1 MNSAINVEIHNRTLI
16 IAFFYVTLVRTLSVI
31 RLKGQADRR
40 LRAGHQWI
48 YSNEVNTD
56 ATPLK
61 QFNAGD
67 QVIVETAHGKPIGVA
82 MINPNTLICGRL
94 VSRSTDTVLNKST
107 IVHRL
112 KIALSLREMSYP
124 EPYYRLVFGD
134 SDGLSGLVVDRF
146 GDILVVQISTAG
158 IERLKN
164 EVIEALQEVVKPS
177 AILMKNDGK
186 MRNVEGL
193 DTYVEEVFGHVPEV
207 VYLKENDVLFQAPV
221 WDGQKTGWFY
231 DHRENR
237 KTMQTFCSG
246 KRVLDVF
253 SYVGGWGVQA
263 AAAGATDVT
272 FIDASEAA
280 LDHVEAN
287 LALNQYEGESNL
299 MQGDAFEAMNALI
312 EEKQRFDVVVMD
324 PPAFIARRKDIKAG
338 EGAYHRANQLA
349 MRLVA
354 KGGILVSGSCSMHL
368 ETGRLHD
375 IVRSNSRQ
383 LERFSQLIY
392 RGTQA
397 PDHPV
402 HPAIPET
409 EYLKALFY
417 RVHNNMGL

>member
-1 MNSAINVEIHNRTLI
+1 MKI
-16 IAFFYVTLVRTLSVI
+16 LSVI

-48 YSNEVNTD
+48 YSNEVDTS

-61 QFNAGD
+61 QFIPGD
-67 QVIVETAHGKPIGVA
+67 QVVVETAQGKPLGIA
-82 MINPNTLICGRL
+82 TINPNTLICGRL
-94 VSRSTDTVLNKST
+94 MSRSTDTFLNKST
-107 IVHRL
+107 LVHRI
-112 KIALSLREMSYP
+112 KIALSLRELTYP
-124 EPYYRLVFGD
+124 SPYYRLVFGD

-146 GDILVVQISTAG
+146 ADILVVQISTAG
-158 IERLKN
+158 MERVKN
-164 EVIEALQEVVKPS
+164 EIVEALQDVVKPS

-186 MRNVEGL
+186 MRQIEGL
-193 DTYVEEVFGHVPEV
+193 ETYVEEAFGTVPELV
-207 VYLKENDVLFQAPV
+207 FLQENGVLFQAPV

-237 KTMQTFCSG
+237 KTMQGFCAG

-253 SYVGGWGVQA
+253 SYIGGWGVQA
-263 AAAGATDVT
+263 ASAGATDVT
-272 FIDASEAA
+272 FIDASESA
-280 LDHVEAN
+280 LSHVGEN
-287 LALNQYEGESNL
+287 LKLNQYEGSSNL
-299 MQGDAFEAMNALI
+299 MHGDAFEAMQSLI
-312 EEKQRFDVVVMD
+312 EEKERFDVVVMD

-375 IVRSNSRQ
+375 IIRSNSRQ

-402 HPAIPET
+402 HPAIEET

-417 RVHNNMGL
+417 RIHNNMGL

>member
-1 MNSAINVEIHNRTLI
+1 M
-16 IAFFYVTLVRTLSVI
+16 SVI

-48 YSNEVNTD
+48 YSNEVNTTE
-56 ATPLK
+56 TPLK
-61 QFNAGD
+61 QFAPGD
-67 QVIVETAHGKPIGVA
+67 QVIVETAQGKPIGVA
-82 MINPNTLICGRL
+82 MVNPNTLICGRL
-94 VSRSTDTVLNKST
+94 VSRSVDTVLNKST
-107 IVHRL
+107 LIHRM
-112 KIALSLREMSYP
+112 KIALSLREMAYSS
-124 EPYYRLVFGD
+124 PYYRLVFGD

-146 GDILVVQISTAG
+146 SDILVVQISTAG
-158 IERLKN
+158 MERLKN
-164 EVIEALQEVVKPS
+164 EITEALQEVVRPS

-186 MRNVEGL
+186 MRQVEGL
-193 DTYVEEVFGHVPEV
+193 DSYVEEAYGKVPEV
-207 VYLKENDVLFQAPV
+207 AFLQENGVLFQAPV

-237 KTMQTFCSG
+237 KIMQGFCSG

-263 AAAGATDVT
+263 AFAGATDVT
-272 FIDASEAA
+272 FVDASETA
-280 LDHVEAN
+280 LSHVSEN
-287 LALNQYEGESNL
+287 LKLNQYEGGTSL
-299 MQGDAFEAMNALI
+299 MQGDAFEAMQSLI
-312 EEKQRFDVVVMD
+312 EDKERFDVVVMD
-324 PPAFIARRKDIKAG
+324 PPAFISRRKDIKAG

-354 KGGILVSGSCSMHL
+354 KGGILVTGSCSMHL

-402 HPAIPET
+402 HPAIAET

-417 RVHNNMGL
+417 RIHNNMGL

>member
-1 MNSAINVEIHNRTLI
+1 M
-16 IAFFYVTLVRTLSVI
+16 SVI

-48 YSNEVNTD
+48 YSNEVDTNK
-56 ATPLK
+56 TPLK
-61 QFNAGD
+61 QFTPGD
-67 QVIVETAHGKPIGVA
+67 QVVVETAQGKPLGVA
-82 MINPNTLICGRL
+82 MVNPSTLICGRL
-94 VSRSTDTVLNKST
+94 ISRSTDTVMNKST
-107 IVHRL
+107 LVHRL
-112 KIALSLREMSYP
+112 KIALSLREIAYKG
-124 EPYYRLVFGD
+124 PYYRLVFGD

-146 GDILVVQISTAG
+146 ADILVVQISTAG
-158 IERLKN
+158 MERIKG
-164 EVIEALQEVVKPS
+164 EIIEALQDVIKPT

-186 MRNVEGL
+186 MRQIEGL
-193 DTYVEEVFGHVPEV
+193 DSYVEEAFGTVPEL
-207 VYLKENDVLFQAPV
+207 VYLQENDVLFQAPV

-237 KTMQTFCSG
+237 KTMQNYCDG

-272 FIDASEAA
+272 FIDASESA
-280 LDHVEAN
+280 LSHVDAN
-287 LALNQYEGESNL
+287 LKLNQYEGGSEL
-299 MQGDAFEAMNALI
+299 MHGDAFEAMQSLI

-368 ETGRLHD
+368 ETSRLHD

-402 HPAIPET
+402 HPAIEET

-417 RVHNNMGL
+417 RIHNNMGL

>member
-1 MNSAINVEIHNRTLI
+1 M
-16 IAFFYVTLVRTLSVI
+16 SVI

-40 LRAGHQWI
+40 IRAGHQWI
-48 YSNEVNTD
+48 YSNEVNTSE
-56 ATPLK
+56 TPLK
-61 QFNAGD
+61 QFAPGD
-67 QVIVETAHGKPIGVA
+67 QVVVETAQGKALGIA
-82 MINPNTLICGRL
+82 TINPNTLICGRL
-94 VSRSTDTVLNKST
+94 ISRSTDTVLNKST
-107 IVHRL
+107 LVHRL
-112 KIALSLREMSYP
+112 KIALSLRELTYSA
-124 EPYYRLVFGD
+124 PYYRLVFGD

-146 GDILVVQISTAG
+146 AEILVVQISTAG
-158 IERLKN
+158 MERVKS
-164 EVIEALQEVVKPS
+164 EIIEALQDVVKPS

-186 MRNVEGL
+186 MRQIEGL
-193 DTYVEEVFGHVPEV
+193 DSYVEEAFGTVPEV
-207 VYLKENDVLFQAPV
+207 VYLQENGVLFQAPV

-237 KTMQTFCSG
+237 KTMQGFCDG

-263 AAAGATDVT
+263 ASAGATDVT
-272 FIDASEAA
+272 FIDASQSA
-280 LDHVEAN
+280 LDHVTEN
-287 LALNQYEGESNL
+287 LNLNQYEGNANL
-299 MQGDAFEAMNALI
+299 MQGDAFEAMQSLI
-312 EEKQRFDVVVMD
+312 EDKERFDVVVMD

-368 ETGRLHD
+368 ETSRLHD

-402 HPAIPET
+402 HPAIDET

-417 RVHNNMGL
+417 RIHNNMGL

>member
-1 MNSAINVEIHNRTLI
+1 MKK
-16 IAFFYVTLVRTLSVI
+16 LSVI

-48 YSNEVNTD
+48 YSNEVDTNK
-56 ATPLK
+56 TPLK
-61 QFNAGD
+61 QFTPGD
-67 QVIVETAHGKPIGVA
+67 QVVVETAQGKPIGIA

-94 VSRSTDTVLNKST
+94 VSRSVDGVMNKST
-107 IVHRL
+107 LVHRL
-112 KIALSLREMSYP
+112 KIALSLREIAYKG
-124 EPYYRLVFGD
+124 PYYRLVFGD

-158 IERLKN
+158 MERLKS
-164 EVIEALQEVVKPS
+164 EIIEALQDVIKPT

-186 MRNVEGL
+186 MRQIEGL
-193 DTYVEEVFGHVPEV
+193 ETYVEEAFGTVPELV
-207 VYLKENDVLFQAPV
+207 FLQENDVLFQAPV

-237 KTMQTFCSG
+237 KTMQNYCDG

-253 SYVGGWGVQA
+253 SYIGGWGVQA

-272 FIDASEAA
+272 FIDASESA
-280 LDHVEAN
+280 LSHVDAN
-287 LALNQYEGESNL
+287 LKLNQYEGGSEL
-299 MQGDAFEAMNALI
+299 MHGDAFEAMQSLI

-368 ETGRLHD
+368 ETSRLHD

-402 HPAIPET
+402 HPAIEET

-417 RVHNNMGL
+417 RIHNNMGL

>member
-1 MNSAINVEIHNRTLI
+1 MKSVIDLAL
-16 IAFFYVTLVRTLSVI
+16 TLVELYNNANNCIWVMKLSVI
-31 RLKGQADRR
+31 RLKGQCDRR
-40 LRAGHQWI
+40 IKAGHQWI
-48 YSNEVNTD
+48 YSNEINTD

-61 QFNAGD
+61 QFHAGD
-67 QVIVETAHGKPIGVA
+67 QVIVENANGKPLGVA
-82 MINPNTLICGRL
+82 TINPATLICARL
-94 VSRSTDTVLNKST
+94 ISRSVDVLLNKST
-107 IVHRL
+107 LVHRL
-112 KIALSLREMSYP
+112 KIALSLREGFYP
-124 EPYYRLVFGD
+124 APYYRLVFGD
-134 SDGLSGLVVDRF
+134 ADGLSGLVVDRF

-158 IERLKN
+158 MERVKS
-164 EVIEALQEVVKPS
+164 EIVEALQEVVRPV

-186 MRNVEGL
+186 MRDVEGL
-193 DTYVEEVFGHVPEV
+193 DSYVEEAFGHVPEV
-207 VYLKENDVLFQAPV
+207 VYLQENDVLFQAPV

-272 FIDASEAA
+272 FIDASQAA
-280 LDHVEAN
+280 LDHVDAN
-287 LALNQYEGESNL
+287 LALNQFEGNANL
-299 MQGDAFEAMNALI
+299 MHGDAFEAMSSLI
-312 EEKQRFDVVVMD
+312 EEKQRFDVVIMD

-354 KGGILVSGSCSMHL
+354 KGGVLVSGSCSMHL
-368 ETGRLHD
+368 ETNRLHD
-375 IVRSNSRQ
+375 IIRSNSRQ

>member
-1 MNSAINVEIHNRTLI
+1 MKILNI
-16 IAFFYVTLVRTLSVI
+16 I

-48 YSNEVNTD
+48 YSNEVD
-56 ATPLK
+56 IKASPLK
-61 QFNAGD
+61 QFVPGD
-67 QVIVETAHGKPIGVA
+67 QVVVEAANGKGIGMATV
-82 MINPNTLICGRL
+82 NPNALICGRL
-94 VSRSTDTVLNKST
+94 YSREIGAKLNRSLIT
-107 IVHRL
+107 HRL
-112 KIALSLREMSYP
+112 KIALSLREMSYQG
-124 EPYYRLVFGD
+124 PYYRLVFGD

-158 IERLKN
+158 MEKVKQEIVESLI
-164 EVIEALQEVVKPS
+164 EVIKPE

-186 MRNVEGL
+186 MRSVEGL
-193 DTYVEEVFGHVPEV
+193 DSYVEEVYGAVPREAFIQ
-207 VYLKENDVLFQAPV
+207 ENNVLFQVPV

-237 KTMQTFCSG
+237 KTMQGFCDG

-253 SYVGGWGVQA
+253 SYIGGWGVQA
-263 AAAGATDVT
+263 AFAGATDVT
-272 FIDASEAA
+272 FIDASDTA
-280 LDHVEAN
+280 LQHVEAN
-287 LALNQYEGESNL
+287 LQLNQYEGHSSL
-299 MQGDAFEAMNALI
+299 MHGDAFEAMQSLI
-312 EEKQRFDVVVMD
+312 ADKERFDVVVMD

-349 MRLVA
+349 LRLVA
-354 KGGILVSGSCSMHL
+354 KGGILVTGSCSMHL
-368 ETGRLHD
+368 QESRLHD
-375 IVRSNSRQ
+375 IVRSNTRS

-402 HPAIPET
+402 HPSIEET

>member
-1 MNSAINVEIHNRTLI
+1 MYWVKI
-16 IAFFYVTLVRTLSVI
+16 LSVI

-48 YSNEVNTD
+48 YSNEIDTNK
-56 ATPLK
+56 TPLK
-61 QFNAGD
+61 QFTPGD
-67 QVIVETAHGKPIGVA
+67 QVVVETAQGKPLGIATV
-82 MINPNTLICGRL
+82 NPNTLICGRL
-94 VSRSTDTVLNKST
+94 VSRSVDTVLNKST
-107 IVHRL
+107 LVHRI
-112 KIALSLREMSYP
+112 KIALSLREMVYSG
-124 EPYYRLVFGD
+124 PYYRLVFGD

-146 GDILVVQISTAG
+146 ADILVIQISTAG
-158 IERLKN
+158 MERLKN
-164 EVIEALQEVVKPS
+164 EIVEALQEVIKPT
-177 AILMKNDGK
+177 AILLKNDGK
-186 MRNVEGL
+186 MRQIEGL
-193 DTYVEEVFGHVPEV
+193 ETYVEEAFGTVPELV
-207 VYLKENDVLFQAPV
+207 FLQENDVLFQAPV

-237 KTMQTFCSG
+237 KTMQGFCDG

-272 FIDASEAA
+272 FIDASESA
-280 LDHVEAN
+280 LSHVDEN
-287 LALNQYEGESNL
+287 LKLNQYEGDANL
-299 MQGDAFEAMNALI
+299 MHGDAFDAMQSLI
-312 EEKQRFDVVVMD
+312 DDKTRFDVVVMD

-354 KGGILVSGSCSMHL
+354 KGGVLVTGSCSMHL
-368 ETGRLHD
+368 ETNRLHD

-402 HPAIPET
+402 HPAIEET

>member
-1 MNSAINVEIHNRTLI
+1 MKK
-16 IAFFYVTLVRTLSVI
+16 LSVI

-48 YSNEVNTD
+48 YSNEVDTNK
-56 ATPLK
+56 TPLK
-61 QFNAGD
+61 QFTPGD
-67 QVIVETAHGKPIGVA
+67 QVVVETAQGKPLGIA
-82 MINPNTLICGRL
+82 MVNPNTLICGRL
-94 VSRSTDTVLNKST
+94 ISRSVDTVMNKST
-107 IVHRL
+107 LVHRL
-112 KIALSLREMSYP
+112 KIALSLREIAYKG
-124 EPYYRLVFGD
+124 PYYRLVFGD

-146 GDILVVQISTAG
+146 ADILVVQISTAG
-158 IERLKN
+158 MERIKG
-164 EVIEALQEVVKPS
+164 EIVEALQDVIKPS

-186 MRNVEGL
+186 MRQIEGL
-193 DTYVEEVFGHVPEV
+193 DSYVEEAFGTVPEL
-207 VYLKENDVLFQAPV
+207 VYLQENDVLFQAPV

-237 KTMQTFCSG
+237 KTMQNYCDG

-272 FIDASEAA
+272 FIDASESA
-280 LDHVEAN
+280 LSHVDAN
-287 LALNQYEGESNL
+287 LKLNQYEGGSEL
-299 MQGDAFEAMNALI
+299 MHGDAFEAMQSLI
-312 EEKQRFDVVVMD
+312 EDKQRFDVVVMD

-368 ETGRLHD
+368 ETNRLHE

-402 HPAIPET
+402 HPAIEET

-417 RVHNNMGL
+417 RIHNNMGL

>member
-1 MNSAINVEIHNRTLI
+1 MKK
-16 IAFFYVTLVRTLSVI
+16 LSVI

-48 YSNEVNTD
+48 YSNEVDTNK
-56 ATPLK
+56 TPLK
-61 QFNAGD
+61 QFTPGD
-67 QVIVETAHGKPIGVA
+67 QVVVETAQGKPLGVA
-82 MINPNTLICGRL
+82 MVNPSTLICGRL
-94 VSRSTDTVLNKST
+94 ISRSTDTVMNKST
-107 IVHRL
+107 LVHRL
-112 KIALSLREMSYP
+112 KIALSLREIAYKG
-124 EPYYRLVFGD
+124 PYYRLVFGD

-146 GDILVVQISTAG
+146 ADILVVQISTAG
-158 IERLKN
+158 MERIKG
-164 EVIEALQEVVKPS
+164 EIIEALQDVIKPT

-186 MRNVEGL
+186 MRQIEGL
-193 DTYVEEVFGHVPEV
+193 DSYVEEAFGTVPEL
-207 VYLKENDVLFQAPV
+207 VYLQENDVLFQAPV

-237 KTMQTFCSG
+237 KTMQNYCDG

-272 FIDASEAA
+272 FIDASESA
-280 LDHVEAN
+280 LSHVDAN
-287 LALNQYEGESNL
+287 LKLNQYEGGSEL
-299 MQGDAFEAMNALI
+299 MHGDAFEAMQSLI

-368 ETGRLHD
+368 ETSRLHD

-402 HPAIPET
+402 HPAIEET

-417 RVHNNMGL
+417 RIHNNMGL

>member
-1 MNSAINVEIHNRTLI
+1 M
-16 IAFFYVTLVRTLSVI
+16 SVI

-48 YSNEVNTD
+48 YSNEVDTNK
-56 ATPLK
+56 TPLK
-61 QFNAGD
+61 QFTPGD
-67 QVIVETAHGKPIGVA
+67 QVVVETAQGKPLGIA

-94 VSRSTDTVLNKST
+94 ISRSVDSVMNKST
-107 IVHRL
+107 LVHRL
-112 KIALSLREMSYP
+112 KIALSLREMAYKG
-124 EPYYRLVFGD
+124 PYYRLVFGD

-146 GDILVVQISTAG
+146 GEILVVQISTAG
-158 IERLKN
+158 MERLKS
-164 EVIEALQEVVKPS
+164 EIIEALQDVIKPT

-186 MRNVEGL
+186 MRQIEGL
-193 DTYVEEVFGHVPEV
+193 ESYVEEAFGTVPELV
-207 VYLKENDVLFQAPV
+207 FLQENDVLFQAPV

-237 KTMQTFCSG
+237 KTMQNYCDG

-253 SYVGGWGVQA
+253 SYIGGWGVQA

-272 FIDASEAA
+272 FIDASESA
-280 LDHVEAN
+280 LSHVDAN
-287 LALNQYEGESNL
+287 LKLNQYEGSSTL
-299 MQGDAFEAMNALI
+299 MHGDAFEAMSSLI
-312 EEKQRFDVVVMD
+312 ENKERFDVVVMD

-354 KGGILVSGSCSMHL
+354 KGGILVTGSCSMHL
-368 ETGRLHD
+368 ETNRLHE
-375 IVRSNSRQ
+375 IIRSNSRQ

-402 HPAIPET
+402 HPAIDET

-417 RVHNNMGL
+417 RIHNNMGL

>member
-1 MNSAINVEIHNRTLI
+1 MKK
-16 IAFFYVTLVRTLSVI
+16 LSVI

-48 YSNEVNTD
+48 YSNEVDTNK
-56 ATPLK
+56 TPLK
-61 QFNAGD
+61 QFTPGD
-67 QVIVETAHGKPIGVA
+67 QVVVETAQGKPLGVA
-82 MINPNTLICGRL
+82 MVNPSTLICGRL
-94 VSRSTDTVLNKST
+94 ISRSTDTVMNKST
-107 IVHRL
+107 LVHRL
-112 KIALSLREMSYP
+112 KIALSLREIAYKG
-124 EPYYRLVFGD
+124 PYYRLVFGD

-146 GDILVVQISTAG
+146 ADILVVQISTAG
-158 IERLKN
+158 MERIKG
-164 EVIEALQEVVKPS
+164 EIIEALQDVIKPT

-186 MRNVEGL
+186 MRQIEGL
-193 DTYVEEVFGHVPEV
+193 DSYVEEAFGTVPEL
-207 VYLKENDVLFQAPV
+207 VYLQENDVLFQAPV

-237 KTMQTFCSG
+237 KTMQNYCDG

-272 FIDASEAA
+272 FIDASESA
-280 LDHVEAN
+280 LSHVDAN
-287 LALNQYEGESNL
+287 LKLNQYEGGSEL
-299 MQGDAFEAMNALI
+299 MHGDAFEAMQSLI

-368 ETGRLHD
+368 ETSRLHD

-402 HPAIPET
+402 HPAIDET

-417 RVHNNMGL
+417 RIHNNMGL

>member
-1 MNSAINVEIHNRTLI
+1 M
-16 IAFFYVTLVRTLSVI
+16 SVI

-48 YSNEVNTD
+48 YSNEIDTNK
-56 ATPLK
+56 TPLK
-61 QFNAGD
+61 QFTPGD
-67 QVIVETAHGKPIGVA
+67 QVVVETAQGKPLGIATV
-82 MINPNTLICGRL
+82 NPNTLICGRL
-94 VSRSTDTVLNKST
+94 VSRSVDTVLNKST
-107 IVHRL
+107 LVHRI
-112 KIALSLREMSYP
+112 KIALSLREMVYSG
-124 EPYYRLVFGD
+124 PYYRLVFGD

-146 GDILVVQISTAG
+146 ADILVIQISTAG
-158 IERLKN
+158 MERLKN
-164 EVIEALQEVVKPS
+164 EIVEALQEVIKPT
-177 AILMKNDGK
+177 AILLKNDGK
-186 MRNVEGL
+186 MRQIEGL
-193 DTYVEEVFGHVPEV
+193 ETYVEEAFGTVPELV
-207 VYLKENDVLFQAPV
+207 FLQENDVLFQAPV

-237 KTMQTFCSG
+237 KTMQGFCDG

-272 FIDASEAA
+272 FIDASESA
-280 LDHVEAN
+280 LSHVDEN
-287 LALNQYEGESNL
+287 LKLNQYEGDANL
-299 MQGDAFEAMNALI
+299 MHGDAFDAMQSLI
-312 EEKQRFDVVVMD
+312 DDKTRFDVVVMD

-354 KGGILVSGSCSMHL
+354 KGGVLVTGSCSMHL
-368 ETGRLHD
+368 ETNRLHD

-402 HPAIPET
+402 HPAIEET

>member
-1 MNSAINVEIHNRTLI
+1 MKK
-16 IAFFYVTLVRTLSVI
+16 LSVI

-48 YSNEVNTD
+48 YSNEVDTNK
-56 ATPLK
+56 TPLK
-61 QFNAGD
+61 QFTPGD
-67 QVIVETAHGKPIGVA
+67 QVVVETAQGKPIGIA

-94 VSRSTDTVLNKST
+94 VSRSVDGVMNKST
-107 IVHRL
+107 LVHRL
-112 KIALSLREMSYP
+112 KIALSLREIAYKG
-124 EPYYRLVFGD
+124 PYYRLVFGD

-158 IERLKN
+158 MERLKS
-164 EVIEALQEVVKPS
+164 EVIEALQDVIKPT

-186 MRNVEGL
+186 MRQIEGL
-193 DTYVEEVFGHVPEV
+193 ETYVEEAFGTVPELV
-207 VYLKENDVLFQAPV
+207 FLQENDVLFQAPV

-237 KTMQTFCSG
+237 KTMQNYCDG

-253 SYVGGWGVQA
+253 SYIGGWGVQA

-272 FIDASEAA
+272 FIDASESA
-280 LDHVEAN
+280 LSHVDAN
-287 LALNQYEGESNL
+287 LKLNQYEGGSEL
-299 MQGDAFEAMNALI
+299 MHGDAFEAMQSLI

-368 ETGRLHD
+368 ETSRLHD

-402 HPAIPET
+402 HPAIEET

-417 RVHNNMGL
+417 RIHNNMGL

>member
-1 MNSAINVEIHNRTLI
+1 M
-16 IAFFYVTLVRTLSVI
+16 SVI

-40 LRAGHQWI
+40 IRAGHQWI
-48 YSNEVNTD
+48 YSNEVNTSE
-56 ATPLK
+56 TPLK
-61 QFNAGD
+61 QFAPGD
-67 QVIVETAHGKPIGVA
+67 QVVVETAQGKALGIA
-82 MINPNTLICGRL
+82 TINPNTLICGRL
-94 VSRSTDTVLNKST
+94 ISRSTDTVLNKST
-107 IVHRL
+107 LVHRL
-112 KIALSLREMSYP
+112 KIALSLRELTYP
-124 EPYYRLVFGD
+124 APYYRLVFGD

-146 GDILVVQISTAG
+146 AEILVVQISTAG
-158 IERLKN
+158 MERVKS
-164 EVIEALQEVVKPS
+164 EIIEALQDVVKPS

-186 MRNVEGL
+186 MRQIEGL
-193 DTYVEEVFGHVPEV
+193 DSYVEEAFGTVPEV
-207 VYLKENDVLFQAPV
+207 VYLQENGVLFQAPV

-237 KTMQTFCSG
+237 NTMQGFCDG

-263 AAAGATDVT
+263 ASAGATDVT
-272 FIDASEAA
+272 FIDASQSA
-280 LDHVEAN
+280 LDHVTEN
-287 LALNQYEGESNL
+287 LNLNQYEGNANL
-299 MQGDAFEAMNALI
+299 MQGDAFEAMQSLI
-312 EEKQRFDVVVMD
+312 EDKERFDVVVMD

-368 ETGRLHD
+368 ETSRLHD

-402 HPAIPET
+402 HPAIDET

-417 RVHNNMGL
+417 RIHNNMGL

>member
-1 MNSAINVEIHNRTLI
+1 M
-16 IAFFYVTLVRTLSVI
+16 SVI
-31 RLKGQADRR
+31 RLKGQVDRR
-40 LRAGHQWI
+40 IRAGHQWI
-48 YSNEVNTD
+48 YSNEVNTSQ
-56 ATPLK
+56 TPLK
-61 QFNAGD
+61 QFSPGD
-67 QVIVETAHGKPIGVA
+67 QVVVESAQGKALGVA
-82 MINPNTLICGRL
+82 TINPNALICGRL
-94 VSRSTDTVLNKST
+94 ISRSVDTLLNKST
-107 IVHRL
+107 LIHRI
-112 KIALSLREMSYP
+112 KIALSLREMSYSA
-124 EPYYRLVFGD
+124 PYYRLVFGD

-146 GDILVVQISTAG
+146 ADILVVQISTAG
-158 IERLKN
+158 MERVKN
-164 EVIEALQEVVKPS
+164 EIIEALQEVVKPI

-186 MRNVEGL
+186 MRQIEGL
-193 DTYVEEVFGHVPEV
+193 DSYVEEVFGTVPEV
-207 VYLKENDVLFQAPV
+207 VFLQENDVLFQAPV

-237 KTMQTFCSG
+237 KTMQGFCSG

-263 AAAGATDVT
+263 ASAGATEVT

-280 LDHVEAN
+280 LDHVDAN
-287 LALNQYEGESNL
+287 LKLNQYEGDGNL
-299 MQGDAFEAMNALI
+299 MQGDAFDAMQSLI
-312 EEKQRFDVVVMD
+312 DEKQRFDVVVMD

-368 ETGRLHD
+368 ETSRLHD

-417 RVHNNMGL
+417 RIHNNMGL

>member
-1 MNSAINVEIHNRTLI
+1 
-16 IAFFYVTLVRTLSVI
+16 LSVI

-48 YSNEVNTD
+48 YSNEVDTS

-61 QFNAGD
+61 QFTPGD
-67 QVIVETAHGKPIGVA
+67 QVVVETAQGKPLGIA
-82 MINPNTLICGRL
+82 TINPNTLICGRL
-94 VSRSTDTVLNKST
+94 MSRSTDTFLNKST
-107 IVHRL
+107 LVHRI
-112 KIALSLREMSYP
+112 KIALSLRELTYP
-124 EPYYRLVFGD
+124 APYYRLVFGD

-146 GDILVVQISTAG
+146 ADILVVQISTAG
-158 IERLKN
+158 MERVKN
-164 EVIEALQEVVKPS
+164 DIIEALQDVVKPS

-186 MRNVEGL
+186 MRQIEGL
-193 DTYVEEVFGHVPEV
+193 ETYVEEVFGTVPELV
-207 VYLKENDVLFQAPV
+207 FLQENDVLFQAPV

-237 KTMQTFCSG
+237 KTMQGFCDG

-253 SYVGGWGVQA
+253 SYIGGWGVQA
-263 AAAGATDVT
+263 ASAGATDVT
-272 FIDASEAA
+272 FIDASESA
-280 LDHVEAN
+280 LSHVGEN
-287 LALNQYEGESNL
+287 LKLNQYEGGSNL
-299 MQGDAFEAMNALI
+299 MHGDAFEAMQSLI
-312 EEKQRFDVVVMD
+312 EDKERFDVVVMD

-375 IVRSNSRQ
+375 IIRSNSRQ

-402 HPAIPET
+402 HPAIEET

-417 RVHNNMGL
+417 RIHNNMGL

>member
-1 MNSAINVEIHNRTLI
+1 VKK
-16 IAFFYVTLVRTLSVI
+16 LSVI

-48 YSNEVNTD
+48 YSNEVDTNK
-56 ATPLK
+56 TPLK
-61 QFNAGD
+61 QFTPGD
-67 QVIVETAHGKPIGVA
+67 QVVVETAQGKPLGIA
-82 MINPNTLICGRL
+82 MVNPNTLICGRL
-94 VSRSTDTVLNKST
+94 ISRSVDTVMNKST
-107 IVHRL
+107 LVHRL
-112 KIALSLREMSYP
+112 KIALSLREIAYKG
-124 EPYYRLVFGD
+124 PYYRLVFGD

-146 GDILVVQISTAG
+146 ADILVVQISTAG
-158 IERLKN
+158 MERIKG
-164 EVIEALQEVVKPS
+164 EIVEALQDVIKPS

-186 MRNVEGL
+186 MRQIEGL
-193 DTYVEEVFGHVPEV
+193 DSYVEEAFGTVPEL
-207 VYLKENDVLFQAPV
+207 VYLQENDVLFQAPV

-237 KTMQTFCSG
+237 KTMQNYCDG

-272 FIDASEAA
+272 FIDASESA
-280 LDHVEAN
+280 LSHVDAN
-287 LALNQYEGESNL
+287 LKLNQYEGGSEL
-299 MQGDAFEAMNALI
+299 MHGDAFEAMQSLI
-312 EEKQRFDVVVMD
+312 EDKQRFDVVVMD

-368 ETGRLHD
+368 ETNRLHD

-402 HPAIPET
+402 HPAIEET

-417 RVHNNMGL
+417 RIHNNMGL

>member
-1 MNSAINVEIHNRTLI
+1 VKK
-16 IAFFYVTLVRTLSVI
+16 LSVI

-48 YSNEVNTD
+48 YSNEVDTNK
-56 ATPLK
+56 TPLK
-61 QFNAGD
+61 QFTPGD
-67 QVIVETAHGKPIGVA
+67 QVVVETAQGKPLGIA

-94 VSRSTDTVLNKST
+94 ISRSVDSVMNKST
-107 IVHRL
+107 LVHRL
-112 KIALSLREMSYP
+112 KIALSLREMAYKG
-124 EPYYRLVFGD
+124 PYYRLVFGD

-146 GDILVVQISTAG
+146 GEILVVQISTAG
-158 IERLKN
+158 MERLKS
-164 EVIEALQEVVKPS
+164 EIIEALQDVIKPT

-186 MRNVEGL
+186 MRQIEGL
-193 DTYVEEVFGHVPEV
+193 ESYVEEAFGTVPELV
-207 VYLKENDVLFQAPV
+207 FLQENDVLFQAPV

-237 KTMQTFCSG
+237 KTMQNYCDG

-253 SYVGGWGVQA
+253 SYIGGWGVQA

-272 FIDASEAA
+272 FIDASESA
-280 LDHVEAN
+280 LSHVDAN
-287 LALNQYEGESNL
+287 LKLNQYEGSSTL
-299 MQGDAFEAMNALI
+299 MHGDAFEAMSSLI
-312 EEKQRFDVVVMD
+312 ENKERFDVVVMD

-354 KGGILVSGSCSMHL
+354 KGGILVTGSCSMHL
-368 ETGRLHD
+368 ETNRLHE
-375 IVRSNSRQ
+375 IIRSNSRQ

-402 HPAIPET
+402 HPAIDET

-417 RVHNNMGL
+417 RIHNNMGL

>member
-1 MNSAINVEIHNRTLI
+1 MI
-16 IAFFYVTLVRTLSVI
+16 ILSVI

-61 QFNAGD
+61 QFTPGD
-67 QVIVETAHGKPIGVA
+67 QVVVEAANGKALGVA
-82 MINPNTLICGRL
+82 TINPNTLICGRL
-94 VSRSTDTVLNKST
+94 FSRDTDAVLNKSL
-107 IVHRL
+107 ISHRL
-112 KIALSLREMSYP
+112 KIALSLREMVYQG
-124 EPYYRLVFGD
+124 PYYRLVFGD

-146 GDILVVQISTAG
+146 ADILVVQISTAG
-158 IERLKN
+158 MELVKQDIIDALTDVLK
-164 EVIEALQEVVKPS
+164 PT

-186 MRNVEGL
+186 MRAVEGL
-193 DTYVEEVFGHVPEV
+193 GSYVEEAVGSVPEV
-207 VYLKENDVLFQAPV
+207 VFLQENGVLFQAPV

-237 KTMQTFCSG
+237 KTMQSFCSG

-253 SYVGGWGVQA
+253 SYIGGWGVQA
-263 AAAGATDVT
+263 ASAGATDVT
-272 FIDASEAA
+272 FIDASASA
-280 LDHVEAN
+280 LEHVDAN
-287 LALNQYEGESNL
+287 LKLNQYEGHANL
-299 MQGDAFEAMNALI
+299 MQGDAFESMQSLI
-312 EEKQRFDVVVMD
+312 AEKQRFDVVVLD
-324 PPAFIARRKDIKAG
+324 PPAFITRRKDIKAG

-349 MRLVA
+349 LRLVA
-354 KGGILVSGSCSMHL
+354 KGGILVTGSCSMHL
-368 ETGRLHD
+368 QESRLHD
-375 IVRSNSRQ
+375 IVRSNTRS

-402 HPAIPET
+402 HPSIEET

>member
-1 MNSAINVEIHNRTLI
+1 VKI
-16 IAFFYVTLVRTLSVI
+16 LSVI

-48 YSNEVNTD
+48 YSNEVDTS

-61 QFNAGD
+61 QFTPGD
-67 QVIVETAHGKPIGVA
+67 QVVVETAQGKPLGIA
-82 MINPNTLICGRL
+82 TINPNTLICGRL
-94 VSRSTDTVLNKST
+94 MSRSTDTFLNKST
-107 IVHRL
+107 LVHRI
-112 KIALSLREMSYP
+112 KIALSLRELTYSA
-124 EPYYRLVFGD
+124 PYYRLVFGD

-146 GDILVVQISTAG
+146 ADILVVQISTAG
-158 IERLKN
+158 MERVKN
-164 EVIEALQEVVKPS
+164 EIIEALQDVVKPS

-186 MRNVEGL
+186 MRQIEGL
-193 DTYVEEVFGHVPEV
+193 ETYVEEAFGTVPELV
-207 VYLKENDVLFQAPV
+207 FLQENGVLFQAPV

-237 KTMQTFCSG
+237 KTMQGFCDG
-246 KRVLDVF
+246 KRVLDIF
-253 SYVGGWGVQA
+253 SYIGGWGVQA
-263 AAAGATDVT
+263 ASAGATDVT
-272 FIDASEAA
+272 FIDASESA
-280 LDHVEAN
+280 LSHVGEN
-287 LALNQYEGESNL
+287 LKLNQYEGGSNL
-299 MQGDAFEAMNALI
+299 MHGDAFEAMQSLI
-312 EEKQRFDVVVMD
+312 EDKERFDVVVMD

-368 ETGRLHD
+368 ETARLHD
-375 IVRSNSRQ
+375 IIRSNSRQ

-402 HPAIPET
+402 HPAIEET

-417 RVHNNMGL
+417 RIHNNMGL

>member
-1 MNSAINVEIHNRTLI
+1 MKK
-16 IAFFYVTLVRTLSVI
+16 LSVI

-48 YSNEVNTD
+48 YSNEVDTNK
-56 ATPLK
+56 TPLK
-61 QFNAGD
+61 QFTPGD
-67 QVIVETAHGKPIGVA
+67 QVVVETAQGKPLGIA

-94 VSRSTDTVLNKST
+94 ISRSVDSVMNKST
-107 IVHRL
+107 LVHRL
-112 KIALSLREMSYP
+112 KIALSLREMAYKG
-124 EPYYRLVFGD
+124 PYYRLVFGD

-146 GDILVVQISTAG
+146 GEILVVQISTAG
-158 IERLKN
+158 MERLKS
-164 EVIEALQEVVKPS
+164 EIIEALQDVIKPT

-186 MRNVEGL
+186 MRQIEGL
-193 DTYVEEVFGHVPEV
+193 ESYVEEAFGTVPELV
-207 VYLKENDVLFQAPV
+207 FLQENDVLFQAPV

-237 KTMQTFCSG
+237 KTMQNYCDG

-253 SYVGGWGVQA
+253 SYIGGWGVQA

-272 FIDASEAA
+272 FIDASESA
-280 LDHVEAN
+280 LSHVDAN
-287 LALNQYEGESNL
+287 LKLNQYEGSSTL
-299 MQGDAFEAMNALI
+299 MHGDAFEAMSSLI
-312 EEKQRFDVVVMD
+312 ENKERFDVVVMD

-354 KGGILVSGSCSMHL
+354 KGGILVTGSCSMHL
-368 ETGRLHD
+368 ETNRLHE
-375 IVRSNSRQ
+375 IIRSNSRQ

-402 HPAIPET
+402 HPAIDET

-417 RVHNNMGL
+417 RIHNNMGL

>member
-1 MNSAINVEIHNRTLI
+1 MYWVKI
-16 IAFFYVTLVRTLSVI
+16 LSVI

-48 YSNEVNTD
+48 YSNEIDTNK
-56 ATPLK
+56 TPLK
-61 QFNAGD
+61 QFTPGD
-67 QVIVETAHGKPIGVA
+67 QVVVETAQGKPLGIATV
-82 MINPNTLICGRL
+82 NPNTLICGRL
-94 VSRSTDTVLNKST
+94 VSRSVDTVLNKST
-107 IVHRL
+107 LVHRI
-112 KIALSLREMSYP
+112 KIALSLREMVYP
-124 EPYYRLVFGD
+124 GPYYRLVFGD

-146 GDILVVQISTAG
+146 ADILVIQISTAG
-158 IERLKN
+158 MERLKN
-164 EVIEALQEVVKPS
+164 EIVEALQEVIKPT
-177 AILMKNDGK
+177 AILLKNDGK
-186 MRNVEGL
+186 MRQIQGL
-193 DTYVEEVFGHVPEV
+193 ETYVEEAFGTVPELV
-207 VYLKENDVLFQAPV
+207 FLQENDVLFQAPV

-237 KTMQTFCSG
+237 KTMQGFCDG

-272 FIDASEAA
+272 FIDASESA
-280 LDHVEAN
+280 LSHVDEN
-287 LALNQYEGESNL
+287 LKLNQYEGDANL
-299 MQGDAFEAMNALI
+299 MHGDAFDAMQSLI
-312 EEKQRFDVVVMD
+312 DDKTRFDVVVMD

-354 KGGILVSGSCSMHL
+354 KGGVLVTGSCSMHL
-368 ETGRLHD
+368 ETNRLHD

-402 HPAIPET
+402 HPAIEET

>member
-1 MNSAINVEIHNRTLI
+1 M
-16 IAFFYVTLVRTLSVI
+16 SVI

-48 YSNEVNTD
+48 YSNEVDTS

-61 QFNAGD
+61 QFIPGD
-67 QVIVETAHGKPIGVA
+67 QVVVETAQGKPLGIA
-82 MINPNTLICGRL
+82 TINPNTLICGRL
-94 VSRSTDTVLNKST
+94 MSRSTDTFLNKST
-107 IVHRL
+107 LVHRI
-112 KIALSLREMSYP
+112 KIALSLRELTYP
-124 EPYYRLVFGD
+124 SPYYRLVFGD

-146 GDILVVQISTAG
+146 ADILVVQISTAG
-158 IERLKN
+158 MERVKN
-164 EVIEALQEVVKPS
+164 EIVEALQDVVKPS

-186 MRNVEGL
+186 MRQIEGL
-193 DTYVEEVFGHVPEV
+193 ETYVEEAFGTVPELV
-207 VYLKENDVLFQAPV
+207 FLQENGVLFQAPV

-237 KTMQTFCSG
+237 KTMQGFCAG

-253 SYVGGWGVQA
+253 SYIGGWGVQA
-263 AAAGATDVT
+263 ASAGATDVT
-272 FIDASEAA
+272 FIDASESA
-280 LDHVEAN
+280 LSHVGEN
-287 LALNQYEGESNL
+287 LKLNQYEGSSNL
-299 MQGDAFEAMNALI
+299 MHGDAFEAMQSLI
-312 EEKQRFDVVVMD
+312 EEKERFDVVVMD

-375 IVRSNSRQ
+375 IIRSNSRQ

-402 HPAIPET
+402 HPAIEET

-417 RVHNNMGL
+417 RIHNNMGL

>member
-1 MNSAINVEIHNRTLI
+1 M
-16 IAFFYVTLVRTLSVI
+16 SVI

-48 YSNEVNTD
+48 YSNEVDTNK
-56 ATPLK
+56 TPLK
-61 QFNAGD
+61 QFTPGD
-67 QVIVETAHGKPIGVA
+67 QVVVETAQGKPLGIATV
-82 MINPNTLICGRL
+82 NPNTLICGRL
-94 VSRSTDTVLNKST
+94 VSRSVDTVLNKST
-107 IVHRL
+107 LVHRI
-112 KIALSLREMSYP
+112 KIALSLREMVYP
-124 EPYYRLVFGD
+124 GPYYRLVFGD

-146 GDILVVQISTAG
+146 ADILVIQISTAG
-158 IERLKN
+158 MERLKN
-164 EVIEALQEVVKPS
+164 EIVEALQEVIKPS
-177 AILMKNDGK
+177 AILLKNDGK
-186 MRNVEGL
+186 MRQIEGL
-193 DTYVEEVFGHVPEV
+193 DTYVEEAFGTVPELV
-207 VYLKENDVLFQAPV
+207 FLQENDVLFQAPV

-237 KTMQTFCSG
+237 KTMQGFCDG

-272 FIDASEAA
+272 FIDASESA
-280 LDHVEAN
+280 LSHVDEN
-287 LALNQYEGESNL
+287 LKLNQYEGDANL
-299 MQGDAFEAMNALI
+299 MHGDAFDAMQSLI
-312 EEKQRFDVVVMD
+312 DDKARFDVVVMD

-354 KGGILVSGSCSMHL
+354 KGGVLVTGSCSMHL
-368 ETGRLHD
+368 ETNRLHD

-402 HPAIPET
+402 HPAIEET

-417 RVHNNMGL
+417 RIHNNMGL

>member
-1 MNSAINVEIHNRTLI
+1 M
-16 IAFFYVTLVRTLSVI
+16 SVI

-40 LRAGHQWI
+40 IRAGHQWI
-48 YSNEVNTD
+48 YSNEVNTSE
-56 ATPLK
+56 TPLK
-61 QFNAGD
+61 QFAPGD
-67 QVIVETAHGKPIGVA
+67 QVVVETAQGKALGIA
-82 MINPNTLICGRL
+82 TINPNTLICGRL
-94 VSRSTDTVLNKST
+94 ISRSTDTVLNKST
-107 IVHRL
+107 LVHRL
-112 KIALSLREMSYP
+112 KIALSLRELTYP
-124 EPYYRLVFGD
+124 APYYRLVFGD

-146 GDILVVQISTAG
+146 AEILVVQISTAG
-158 IERLKN
+158 MERVKS
-164 EVIEALQEVVKPS
+164 EIIEALQDVVKPS

-186 MRNVEGL
+186 MRQIEGL
-193 DTYVEEVFGHVPEV
+193 DSYVEEAFGTVPEV
-207 VYLKENDVLFQAPV
+207 VYLQENGVLFQAPV

-237 KTMQTFCSG
+237 KTMQGFCDG

-263 AAAGATDVT
+263 ASAGATDVT
-272 FIDASEAA
+272 FIDASQSA
-280 LDHVEAN
+280 LDHVTEN
-287 LALNQYEGESNL
+287 LNLNQYEGNANL
-299 MQGDAFEAMNALI
+299 MQGDAFEAMQSLI
-312 EEKQRFDVVVMD
+312 EDKERFDVVVMD

-368 ETGRLHD
+368 ETSRLHD

-402 HPAIPET
+402 HPAIDET

-417 RVHNNMGL
+417 RIHNNMGL

>member
-1 MNSAINVEIHNRTLI
+1 MNK
-16 IAFFYVTLVRTLSVI
+16 LSVI
-31 RLKGQADRR
+31 RLKGQSDRR
-40 LRAGHQWI
+40 LRAGHHWI
-48 YSNEVNTD
+48 YSNEVNTN

-61 QFNAGD
+61 QFEPGD
-67 QVIVETAHGKPIGVA
+67 QVVVENAQGKALGIA
-82 MINPNTLICGRL
+82 TINPNTLICGRL
-94 VSRSTDTVLNKST
+94 ISRSVDTVLNKST
-107 IVHRL
+107 LVHRL
-112 KIALSLREMSYP
+112 KIALSLRESSYNTT
-124 EPYYRLVFGD
+124 YYRLVFGD
-134 SDGLSGLVVDRF
+134 ADGLSGLVVDRF
-146 GDILVVQISTAG
+146 ADILVVQISTAG
-158 IERLKN
+158 MERVKS
-164 EVIEALQEVVKPS
+164 EIIEALQDVVKPV

-186 MRNVEGL
+186 MRNIEGL
-193 DTYVEEVFGHVPEV
+193 DTYVEEVVGTVPEV
-207 VYLKENDVLFQAPV
+207 VYLQENDTLFQAPV

-237 KTMQTFCSG
+237 KTMQQYCAG

-272 FIDASEAA
+272 FIDASAPA

-287 LALNQYEGESNL
+287 LALNQFEGNSNL
-299 MQGDAFEAMNALI
+299 MNGDAFEAMQSLI
-312 EEKQRFDVVVMD
+312 EDKERFDVVVMD

-354 KGGILVSGSCSMHL
+354 KGGLLVTGSCSMHL
-368 ETGRLHD
+368 ATDRLHD
-375 IVRSNSRQ
+375 IIRSNSRQ

-402 HPAIPET
+402 HPAIEET